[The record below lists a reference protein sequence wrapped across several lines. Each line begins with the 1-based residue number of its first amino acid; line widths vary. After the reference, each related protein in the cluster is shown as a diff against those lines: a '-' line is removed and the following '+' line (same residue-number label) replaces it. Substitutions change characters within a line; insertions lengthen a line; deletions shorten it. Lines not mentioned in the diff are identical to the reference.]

1 MSENNSGK
9 ILLSGG
15 MTAGLILI
23 VLGILFLLGNLFH
36 DFRVWHFI
44 GNLWPIILIVV
55 GVMIILH
62 RNRNRIHVGGVNAS
76 DQARFIGDFVLDYSG
91 KEVGEVNSSHF
102 IGDLTVDLSGA
113 RLKSGDNVLNI
124 SLFIGDVMILVPA
137 DFPVKISSRAFIG
150 DQKYDR
156 MHEEGMFPK
165 MDHADDSFE
174 SAERKLFINYS
185 SFIGDFTLKRVSK

>member
-1 MSENNSGK
+1 MNKNNSGR
-9 ILLSGG
+9 IILSGG

-23 VLGILFLLGNLFH
+23 VLGILFLLGNLMH

-44 GNLWPIILIVV
+44 TSLWPIILIIV
-55 GVMIILH
+55 GIMIILN
-62 RNRNRIHVGGVNAS
+62 RNRNRIHLGGINAS
-76 DQARFIGDFVLDYSG
+76 DQARFIGDFVLNYSG
-91 KEVGEVNSSHF
+91 KEVGEINSSHF
-102 IGDLTVDLSGA
+102 IGDLTIDLSGS
-113 RLKSGDNVLNI
+113 RLKPGDNALNV

-165 MDHADDSFE
+165 MDHVDDSFE
-174 SAERKLFINYS
+174 TADKKLFINYS
-185 SFIGDFTLKRVSK
+185 SFIGDFTLKRVSN